1 MAVRGSCT
9 ARAAQVREAARAA
22 AAKVAAVEL
31 RVTEAVDGGAP
42 LRGWVIPGVDRFAR
56 IQSTSQPR
64 EHVAYACFMRS

>member
-9 ARAAQVREAARAA
+9 ARAAQVRE